1 LSNWG
6 AQEILAYDLEG
17 IAKVMMRVPTTI
29 PFFIDWL
36 PDGQLLVVA
45 GPGQRTRMTE
55 SGHS

>member
-45 GPGQRTRMTE
+45 GPGQRT
-55 SGHS
+55 